1 MKKLYFLSIL
11 AGAIV
16 SCDKY
21 LDIEPKGSV
30 IPRTVEEY
38 DLLLNGIHSTSNEDV
53 LALTADDFN
62 LYTFNSSQAIDVK
75 SPDNQDFQL
84 YSWGDFRFYNIT
96 YPVLAWNTSY
106 SNIYINNKI
115 INEVIQ
121 SDPSLSFKEEDK
133 FKIQAEAYYNR
144 ALDYFFL
151 ANIFAKA
158 YSSSAD
164 RDFSVPIVTKA
175 DVTQYNLQ
183 RATVKEVY
191 DFIINDLEKSLEY
204 LPAKSKAHIRPNIGS
219 GYALL
224 SRVYL
229 YKGDYQNSLEY
240 ANKAIGISNVTL
252 QDYVNFDETKMEE
265 AYSFEQY
272 SIRYF
277 GATAGYGGS
286 LSNNLK
292 TVLSTTD
299 DARYYKFY
307 EVDPNYGE
315 GRISYQVTPNAAPSV
330 GEMYITR
337 AECYA
342 RLGKKDLAIADLN
355 TLREKRLKNYT
366 PLQSADFSSD
376 KDLIKF
382 CLEERRRETFQSHLR
397 LFDVKRMNLEPD
409 FATTLV
415 KEFQGETYKAE
426 PNSGKLVLPIP
437 AQVMKFNPSWK
448 NN

>member
-1 MKKLYFLSIL
+1 MKKLYFLTIL
-11 AGAIV
+11 TGIV
-16 SCDKY
+16 ISCDKY

-30 IPRTVEEY
+30 IPTTVEDY
-38 DLLLNGIHSTSNEDV
+38 DLLMNGVHSTSNESV
-53 LALTADDFN
+53 LALTADDFDMR
-62 LYTFNSSQAIDVK
+62 FKDGDIKQ
-75 SPDNQDFQL
+75 PDNQEFQM
-84 YSWGDFRFYNIT
+84 YSWGDLRFYNPT
-96 YPVLAWNTSY
+96 YPVNAWNSAY
-106 SNIYINNKI
+106 VNIYTNNKV
-115 INEVIQ
+115 INEVMQ
-121 SDPSLSFKEEDK
+121 SNLSMGYTEADK
-133 FKIQAEAYYNR
+133 LSIQAAAYYNR

-151 ANIFAKA
+151 TNIFAKA
-158 YSSSAD
+158 YSPSANTD
-164 RDFSVPIVTKA
+164 LSVPIVTIA
-175 DVTQYNLQ
+175 DATQSGLDRASVLQ
-183 RATVKEVY
+183 VY
-191 DFIINDLEKSLEY
+191 EFIISDLEKAMEN
-204 LPAKSKAHIRPNIGS
+204 LPAKSKTHVRPNIGS
-219 GYALL
+219 VYSLL

-265 AYSFEQY
+265 AYSLEQY

-277 GATAGYGGS
+277 GATAGYEGS

-307 EVDPNYGE
+307 EVDPDYGE

-382 CLEERRRETFQSHLR
+382 CLEERRRETFQSYLR